1 MSRIIIL
8 TELYFPEQT
17 STGYLLTKTAEGLA
31 KEYKVKVITGP
42 ATNFFLA
49 EKSPPQE
56 TINNVDVIR
65 CAGTTF
71 NKDYF
76 LGRILNILTRTIAI
90 FLKCL
95 ILCQRE
101 DCLLVVTNPPLLPL
115 VALLIKWLK
124 NCLYVLLVHDVY
136 PEALIATQLVSSSSW
151 LVKLLNIVNKIV
163 YENSIKII
171 SLGRDMNQLIASKL
185 SEKKIEKIALIPN
198 WSDDEIEPTDRL
210 NNSLLEKL
218 NIGDRFIV
226 IYSGNIGRTH
236 GIEYLAQAAEK
247 LINNQNIHF
256 IVIGYGAKK
265 DWLVEYKETKNL
277 ENISLMSFLPRS
289 ELITSL
295 NACDIAFIGFVPGM
309 TGVSVP
315 CRMYNQMAAGKPII
329 AMTDD
334 SSELAQVVQEENIG
348 WVVAPGN
355 LDKLVETI
363 EFAASHP
370 DICKQMGDRA
380 AVISKTKYNFD
391 LTDQKYKQ
399 LFRDI
404 FAQTT

>member
-65 CAGTTF
+65 CVGTTF

-76 LGRILNILTRTIAI
+76 WGRILNILTRTIAI

-95 ILCQRE
+95 ILCQQE

-124 NCLYVLLVHDVY
+124 NCRYVLLVHDVY
-136 PEALIATQLVSSSSW
+136 PEVLIATQFLSPSSA
-151 LVKLLNIVNKIV
+151 LVKILNVANKVI
-163 YENSIKII
+163 YKNAIKII
-171 SLGRDMNQLIASKL
+171 SLGRDMNKLIESKL
-185 SEKKIEKIALIPN
+185 SSKETNKIYLITNWADEEIVATEKHDNPMIKE
-198 WSDDEIEPTDRL
+198 L
-210 NNSLLEKL
+210 NFSHK
-218 NIGDRFIV
+218 FIV
-226 IYSGNIGRTH
+226 LYAGNIGITH
-236 GIEYLAQAAEK
+236 GIEYLALAAEK
-247 LINNQNIHF
+247 LKLNSSIHF
-256 IVIGYGAKK
+256 IVLGFGSKQS
-265 DWLVEYKETKNL
+265 WLVEYISGKDLK
-277 ENISLMSFLPRS
+277 NISILPPRLRS
-289 ELITSL
+289 EQIIFL
-295 NACDIAFIGFVPGM
+295 NACDIALISFIPGM
-309 TGVSVP
+309 GGVSVP
-315 CRMYNQMAAGKPII
+315 SRMYNQMAAGKPII
-329 AMTDD
+329 AITDD

>member
-185 SEKKIEKIALIPN
+185 SEKNRKN
-198 WSDDEIEPTDRL
+198 CS
-210 NNSLLEKL
+210 
-218 NIGDRFIV
+218 
-226 IYSGNIGRTH
+226 YS
-236 GIEYLAQAAEK
+236 
-247 LINNQNIHF
+247 
-256 IVIGYGAKK
+256 
-265 DWLVEYKETKNL
+265 
-277 ENISLMSFLPRS
+277 
-289 ELITSL
+289 
-295 NACDIAFIGFVPGM
+295 
-309 TGVSVP
+309 
-315 CRMYNQMAAGKPII
+315 
-329 AMTDD
+329 
-334 SSELAQVVQEENIG
+334 
-348 WVVAPGN
+348 
-355 LDKLVETI
+355 
-363 EFAASHP
+363 
-370 DICKQMGDRA
+370 
-380 AVISKTKYNFD
+380 
-391 LTDQKYKQ
+391 
-399 LFRDI
+399 
-404 FAQTT
+404 

>member
-185 SEKKIEKIALIPN
+185 SEKK
-198 WSDDEIEPTDRL
+198 
-210 NNSLLEKL
+210 
-218 NIGDRFIV
+218 
-226 IYSGNIGRTH
+226 
-236 GIEYLAQAAEK
+236 
-247 LINNQNIHF
+247 
-256 IVIGYGAKK
+256 
-265 DWLVEYKETKNL
+265 
-277 ENISLMSFLPRS
+277 
-289 ELITSL
+289 
-295 NACDIAFIGFVPGM
+295 
-309 TGVSVP
+309 
-315 CRMYNQMAAGKPII
+315 
-329 AMTDD
+329 
-334 SSELAQVVQEENIG
+334 
-348 WVVAPGN
+348 
-355 LDKLVETI
+355 
-363 EFAASHP
+363 
-370 DICKQMGDRA
+370 
-380 AVISKTKYNFD
+380 
-391 LTDQKYKQ
+391 
-399 LFRDI
+399 
-404 FAQTT
+404 